1 MDTDK
6 KFILGTVIATLL
18 LFAGIIY
25 FGASNTPEVIPAAQV
40 EKAELVRDHS
50 QVLGNR
56 KSKVTVIEFGD
67 FQCPACASVHPM
79 LKQLTQEYGD
89 KIAFVF
95 RHFPL
100 SSIHSNADLAARAAE
115 AAGEQGKFW
124 EMHDLLFERQGGWS
138 GALKARDRFVEYAQE
153 LGLDTDKF
161 DTDLTSSSIE
171 DHIALDKGD
180 GQALGVNS
188 TPTILINGQVT
199 HARTLEALK
208 AEIDALLK

>member
-6 KFILGTVIATLL
+6 KFILGTVIAMLL
-18 LFAGIIY
+18 LFVGIIY
-25 FGASNTPEVIPAAQV
+25 FGASNTPEAIPVAQV

-115 AAGEQGKFW
+115 AAGAQDKFW
-124 EMHDLLFERQGGWS
+124 EMHDMLFERQGEWS
-138 GALKARDRFVEYAQE
+138 GALKARDRFVKYAQE

-161 DTDLTSSSIE
+161 DTDLTSSNIE
-171 DHIALDKGD
+171 DRIALDKGD

-199 HARTLEALK
+199 NARTLEALK